1 MKNLAVRNTAYQF
14 FIGEAPEL
22 LLIIES
28 GLLTLQQERTSAT
41 IHEIMRAAH
50 SLKGGAASVGIE
62 AIATLAHR
70 LEDIFKAFY
79 DETVE
84 IDNELQKRLLQAYDC
99 LKTPLLEQ
107 IANGGFDAEAALSS
121 ADLVLTQIEER
132 LGDALKEMNNH
143 LPSMIDMGVDMVASI
158 FEVDVAQGLARLA
171 DVISHPHNYE
181 VAGELRA
188 QAEVFAGFAQ
198 MLNLPGFEAIA
209 QTALAALNVHPDRA
223 LAIIQLALTDFQDG
237 RTAVLEGDR
246 TRGGSPSSA
255 LVALAQPSPQDQ
267 PVEEAVSLEDLF
279 NFSQNSVEID
289 TTPSIE
295 SFAIDPNSLRSD
307 ARQQKAATIVPFPS
321 STKKNESSPP
331 ANLSIRV
338 DINRLDRMNNLVGE
352 LAIDRNGLC
361 LQNEQLQKIV
371 RELRQRINRFRD
383 ATGQLCES
391 DQNPNAPL
399 DQDSAALFQNVL
411 EEMMQVEEAVEDITL
426 VARQSHQTLNQNRK
440 KITSLNDEIM
450 WARMLPIGD
459 VLNRFPRT
467 LHDLSL
473 KYQKPVDLK
482 ISGTGVLVDKG
493 ILEKIYDPLLH
504 LLRNA
509 FDHGIEPSESR
520 IQQGKPAR
528 GQIEICA
535 RHQGNQTLI
544 EIKDDG
550 RGLNLESIRQKALE
564 KGLLSAEEVV
574 QISDERVIDLIFEPG
589 FSTASQANEL
599 SGRGVGLDIV
609 RAQVRSLKGTVSV
622 KTFPGEGTT
631 FTLRFP
637 LTLTIAKLLIC
648 FARSTALAIPADS
661 IEEIVVPKAYQ
672 IKDSDGD
679 RYLNWQEDL
688 IPIYQINE
696 LLGYSRPLPE
706 SPISQSLLAATSPE
720 NGASPLLVLRT
731 ARGFVALEIERLGSE
746 RDLAI
751 KPFKGA
757 IAPPSYLYGCTI
769 WGDGSLIPVIDGAA
783 LIEYTLASGTTKTVS
798 PITNTA
804 PTVLVVDDSITI
816 RETLTLV
823 LQQAGYRVLKA
834 QDGWEAIAILK
845 SNPQIK
851 LVVSDIDMPQM
862 NGFEF
867 LSHRRQDAKL
877 MKIPIFIFSS
887 RSNDKHRKIALQMG
901 ANAYFIKPS
910 IEDELL
916 SAVVKL
922 LGQPKTERSRRQQ
935 AA

>member
-28 GLLTLQQERTSAT
+28 GLLTLQQERTPAM

-50 SLKGGAASVGIE
+50 SLKGGAASVGLE

-84 IDNELQKRLLQAYDC
+84 IDSELQNWLLQAYDC

-107 IANGGFDAEAALSS
+107 IANGDFDADAALSS
-121 ADLVLTQIEER
+121 ADRVLTQIEQR
-132 LGDALKEMNNH
+132 LGNALKEMNNH
-143 LPSMIDMGVDMVASI
+143 LPSTSDLGVDLVASI
-158 FEVDVAQGLARLA
+158 FEIDVAQGLARLA
-171 DVISHPHNYE
+171 DVLSNPQNYE

-198 MLNLPGFEAIA
+198 MLDLPGFEAIA
-209 QTALAALNVHPDRA
+209 QTSLAALNVHPDRA
-223 LAIIQLALTDFQDG
+223 LAIIQLAITDFQAG

-246 TRGGSPSSA
+246 AQGGSPSAA
-255 LVALAQPSPQDQ
+255 LVALAQAAPQEQ
-267 PVEEAVSLEDLF
+267 AIEEAVSLEDLF
-279 NFSQNSVEID
+279 NTPKNTSESD
-289 TTPSIE
+289 TTPPIE

-307 ARQQKAATIVPFPS
+307 PPQQKIATIVPFPS
-321 STKKNESSPP
+321 QNKKNEAAPP
-331 ANLSIRV
+331 AISIKV
-338 DINRLDRMNNLVGE
+338 DLNRLDRMNNLIGE

-371 RELRQRINRFRD
+371 RELKQRLNRFRD
-383 ATGQLCES
+383 ATGKLQELEQTS
-391 DQNPNAPL
+391 LEL
-399 DQDSAALFQNVL
+399 DSLALFQNVL

-440 KITSLNDEIM
+440 KITSLNDEIR

-467 LHDLSL
+467 LHDLSV

-482 ISGTGVLVDKG
+482 INGTGVLVDKG

-520 IQQGKPAR
+520 IQQGKPAK
-528 GQIEICA
+528 GQIEIRA

-544 EIKDDG
+544 EIQDDG

-564 KGLLSAEEVV
+564 KGLLSAAAIA
-574 QISDERVIDLIFEPG
+574 QMSDEQVIDLIFEPG
-589 FSTASQANEL
+589 FSTAPQANEL
-599 SGRGVGLDIV
+599 SGRGVGLDVV

-622 KTFPGEGTT
+622 ATSPGEGTT

-661 IEEIVVPKAYQ
+661 IEEIVSPKAYQ
-672 IKDSDGD
+672 LKESDGD
-679 RYLNWQEDL
+679 RYLDWQENL
-688 IPIYQINE
+688 IPVYQINE
-696 LLGYSRPLPE
+696 LLGYNRLLPE
-706 SPISQSLLAATSPE
+706 NPISPSLLAASAPE

-731 ARGFVALEIERLGSE
+731 ERGFVALEIERLGSE

-783 LIEYTLASGTTKTVS
+783 LIDYSLTNGMTKTVS
-798 PITNTA
+798 LTANTA
-804 PTVLVVDDSITI
+804 PTILVVDDSITI

-867 LSHRRQDAKL
+867 LSHRRHDAKL
-877 MKIPIFIFSS
+877 AKIPVFVFSS
-887 RSNDKHRKIALQMG
+887 RSNEKHRKIALQIG
-901 ANAYFIKPS
+901 ATAYFIKPS

-916 SAVVKL
+916 GAIVKL
-922 LGQPKTERSRRQQ
+922 LGQPKTERSIQKQ

>member
-28 GLLTLQQERTSAT
+28 SLLTLQQERTTAI

-50 SLKGGAASVGIE
+50 SLKGGAASIGLE
-62 AIATLAHR
+62 DIANLAHR
-70 LEDIFKAFY
+70 LEDIFKALY
-79 DETVE
+79 DETIE
-84 IDNELQKRLLQAYDC
+84 IDPELQNWLLQAYDC

-107 IANGGFDAEAALSS
+107 IANGDFDAEAALSA
-121 ADLVLTQIEER
+121 ADRVFTQIEQR
-132 LGDALKEMNNH
+132 LGNALKEMSDRI
-143 LPSMIDMGVDMVASI
+143 PSMSDLGVDMVASI

-171 DVISHPHNYE
+171 EVLSNPQNYE

-198 MLNLPGFEAIA
+198 MLDLPGFEAIA

-223 LAIIQLALTDFQDG
+223 LAIIQLAITDFQAG

-246 TRGGSPSSA
+246 DRGGSPSAA
-255 LVALAQPSPQDQ
+255 LIALAQPCPQEQ
-267 PVEEAVSLEDLF
+267 AIEEAVSLEDLF
-279 NFSQNSVEID
+279 NPPKNTSESD
-289 TTPSIE
+289 TTPPIE

-307 ARQQKAATIVPFPS
+307 SPQSKVATIVPFPAQN
-321 STKKNESSPP
+321 KKNEASTP

-338 DINRLDRMNNLVGE
+338 DLNRLDRMNNLVGE

-361 LQNEQLQKIV
+361 LQNEQLQKLV
-371 RELRQRINRFRD
+371 RELKQRLNRFCD
-383 ATGQLCES
+383 ATGKLQELEQTS
-391 DQNPNAPL
+391 LEL
-399 DQDSAALFQNVL
+399 DSIALFQNVL
-411 EEMMQVEEAVEDITL
+411 EEMMQVQEAVEDITL

-467 LHDLSL
+467 LHDLST

-482 ISGTGVLVDKG
+482 INGTGVLVDKS

-509 FDHGIEPSESR
+509 FDHGIEPSQRR
-520 IQQGKPAR
+520 IQQGKPAK

-550 RGLNLESIRQKALE
+550 QGLNLERIRQKALE
-564 KGLLSAEEVV
+564 KGLLSAEEMAKL
-574 QISDERVIDLIFEPG
+574 SDERVIDLIFEPG
-589 FSTASQANEL
+589 FSTAPQANEL
-599 SGRGVGLDIV
+599 SGRGVGLDVV

-622 KTFPGEGTT
+622 ATSPGEGTT

-637 LTLTIAKLLIC
+637 LTLTIAKLLVC
-648 FARSTALAIPADS
+648 FARSTALAVPADS
-661 IEEIVVPKAYQ
+661 IEEIIVPKAYQ
-672 IKDSDGD
+672 LKESDGD
-679 RYLNWQEDL
+679 RYLDWQENL
-688 IPIYQINE
+688 IPVYQINE
-696 LLGYSRPLPE
+696 LLGYNCSLPE
-706 SPISQSLLAATSPE
+706 NPISPSLLAAASTPE

-731 ARGFVALEIERLGSE
+731 ERGFVALEVERLGSE

-783 LIEYTLASGTTKTVS
+783 LVEYALVNGMAKTVS
-798 PITNTA
+798 LSANTA
-804 PTVLVVDDSITI
+804 PTILVVDDSITI

-834 QDGWEAIAILK
+834 QDGWEAIALLK

-867 LSHRRQDAKL
+867 LSHRRHDAKL
-877 MKIPIFIFSS
+877 AKIPVFVFSS
-887 RSNDKHRKIALQMG
+887 RSNEKQRKIALQIG
-901 ANAYFIKPS
+901 ATAYFIKPS

-916 SAVVKL
+916 DAIVKL
-922 LGQPKTERSRRQQ
+922 LGQPKTERSIQQ
-935 AA
+935 KAA